1 MPISSSQFGG
11 DVQTPMALGSSTTG
25 TFAQSTAW
33 RTPRGGGAPAPY
45 SKRTMGTTMK
55 WDDDNSGPSIPKAD
69 KGVGRNDG

>member
-1 MPISSSQFGG
+1 MPNSASQFG

-25 TFAQSTAW
+25 TFAQNTAW
-33 RTPRGGGAPAPY
+33 RTSRGAGSPPSPY